1 MGMGGLENVQNSKCS
16 FLFSFLFN
24 FKVFDLMREKN
35 KKIFLFI
42 KY

>member
-16 FLFSFLFN
+16 FLFSFLF
-24 FKVFDLMREKN
+24 KVFDLMREKN